1 MAQLYN
7 SQLDAF
13 ALYHKIHEPHETIS
27 ILGGPALPAVGHAIA
42 GSTGAAIS
50 NIFTY
55 PLDLIIT
62 RRQIQRQLRKKSSS
76 VQEGEHRSI
85 VDAASKIYAN
95 EGGLAGLYTGVL
107 QDTTKTVADSFLFF
121 LVYNFLR
128 QSRLRSQTNS
138 AKHLPVLDELSVGFL
153 SGAFAKLLT
162 TPISNIVT
170 RMQTSSMLSA
180 HDTGNNPQ
188 SSPTVASIAAQI
200 RSEKGLLGFW
210 SGYSACLVL
219 TLNPS
224 LTFFLFETLKRAL
237 LPRVQRADPPPQA
250 TFLLAAISKA
260 IASTITYPF
269 SLAKTRA
276 QVSSNVVDH
285 NYDEVKDTVERA
297 SNGTT
302 DGTRPGRAAARRT
315 VFSTII
321 HIAQTE
327 GISALYEG
335 LGGEVMKGFFSH
347 GITMLVKDVVH
358 TFIIRL
364 YFAILKMLKRS
375 PSPQQLM
382 QTTKGQ
388 ASQSLDSLK
397 SGINATQQRGQ
408 ELVENGAAHASN
420 SYASAKSTAQGSAT
434 YMQGRITSAASQ
446 GAEAATD
453 AYSKTRDLGASA
465 LTNTKDNVSS
475 AMQSTASSLQSST
488 KSASDSTSV
497 SAGNAYEQSHEVGSK
512 ALNNTRATIQS
523 TAAATTT
530 AMPAPVK
537 DSAKQISEAS
547 ARQAG
552 PVAEYV
558 GRKTEE
564 LGQAIRPGKVD
575 GEGEK

>member
-1 MAQLYN
+1 M
-7 SQLDAF
+7 
-13 ALYHKIHEPHETIS
+13 I
-27 ILGGPALPAVGHAIA
+27 V
-42 GSTGAAIS
+42 
-50 NIFTY
+50 
-55 PLDLIIT
+55 T
-62 RRQIQRQLRKKSSS
+62 RRQIQRQLHKKSSS
-76 VQEGEHRSI
+76 VQEGEYRSI

-121 LVYNFLR
+121 LAYNFLR

-180 HDTGNNPQ
+180 HNNTGKSPQ
-188 SSPTVASIAAQI
+188 VSATVASIAAQI

-237 LPRVQRADPPPQA
+237 LPREQRADPSPQA

-375 PSPQQLM
+375 PSPQQLV
-382 QTTKGQ
+382 QTTKDQ
-388 ASQSLDSLK
+388 ASQSLGSLK
-397 SGINATQQRGQ
+397 SGINATQLRGQ
-408 ELVENGAAHASN
+408 EMIENSAAQASK
-420 SYASAKSTAQGSAT
+420 SYASAKSAAQDSAT
-434 YMQGRITSAASQ
+434 YMQDRITSTASQ
-446 GAEAATD
+446 GSEAATD
-453 AYSKTRDLGASA
+453 AYNKTRDLGTSA
-465 LTNTKDNVSS
+465 LTNTKDNASS
-475 AMQSTASSLQSST
+475 AVQSTTSSLQSST
-488 KSASDSTSV
+488 KSALDSTSV
-497 SAGNAYEQSHEVGSK
+497 TAGNAYERSHDIGSK
-512 ALNNTRATIQS
+512 ALNDTSATVQS
-523 TAAATTT
+523 TAAATSA

-537 DSAKQISEAS
+537 DSAEQISEAS

-558 GRKTEE
+558 GRRTEE
-564 LGQAIRPGKVD
+564 LGRAIRPGKAD
-575 GEGEK
+575 G

>member
-13 ALYHKIHEPHETIS
+13 ALYHKIHEPNETAS
-27 ILGGPALPAVGHAIA
+27 ILGGPALPAIGHAIA

-55 PLDLIIT
+55 PLDLIVT
-62 RRQIQRQLRKKSSS
+62 RRQIQRQLRGKSSS
-76 VQEGEHRSI
+76 AAEGEYRSI
-85 VDAASKIYAN
+85 IDAASKIYAN
-95 EGGLAGLYTGVL
+95 EGGLVGLYTGLL

-121 LVYNFLR
+121 LAYSFLR
-128 QSRLRSQTNS
+128 QSRLRSQKNA

-153 SGAFAKLLT
+153 AGAFAKLLT

-170 RMQTSSMLSA
+170 RMQTSSMLDARDRGQNLRTSA
-180 HDTGNNPQ
+180 
-188 SSPTVASIAAQI
+188 TVGSIAAQI
-200 RSEKGLLGFW
+200 RSEKGLPGFW
-210 SGYSACLVL
+210 SGYSASLVL

-237 LPRVQRADPPPQA
+237 LPRAQRADPSPQA
-250 TFLLAAISKA
+250 TFFLAAISKA

-285 NYDEVKDTVERA
+285 NYDEVKDTVETA

-321 HIAQTE
+321 HIARME

-335 LGGEVMKGFFSH
+335 LSGEVMKGFFSH

-364 YFAILKMLKRS
+364 YFSILKILKRS
-375 PSPQQLM
+375 PSPQQLV
-382 QTTKGQ
+382 QTTKDQ

-397 SGINATQQRGQ
+397 SGNNATQQKSQ
-408 ELVENGAAHASN
+408 ELIEKGAAQASD
-420 SYASAKSTAQGSAT
+420 SYATAISTAQDTTTYIQNRMTSSAN
-434 YMQGRITSAASQ
+434 QGLR
-446 GAEAATD
+446 AATD
-453 AYSKTRDLGASA
+453 AYSKTRDLGESAFTNTREEINSA
-465 LTNTKDNVSS
+465 L
-475 AMQSTASSLQSST
+475 QSTASSLQSST
-488 KSASDSTSV
+488 KSALNSTAV
-497 SAGNAYEQSHEVGSK
+497 SAANAYERSHEVGSK
-512 ALNNTRATIQS
+512 VLES
-523 TAAATTT
+523 TSETAKSAAAAAT
-530 AMPAPVK
+530 AAVPVPVK
-537 DSAKQISEAS
+537 DSAEQISDAA

-558 GRKTEE
+558 GRKTEA
-564 LGQAIRPGKVD
+564 LGKAIRSNKGD
-575 GEGEK
+575 GEGDK